1 MNKSGRLVPPAFYPG
16 KSDYSKEAA
25 MKKLFLLSLL
35 FFQSAAHA
43 GAYIPLDKM
52 LDDED
57 KAAVAKMRAKA
68 RYLGDVP
75 EAGDVSSGSGSPN
88 SNCSLQ
94 VGNIKNDNRAG
105 KINPREV
112 KVIVLGNITNA
123 SDCKK

>member
-1 MNKSGRLVPPAFYPG
+1 
-16 KSDYSKEAA
+16 
-25 MKKLFLLSLL
+25 MKKLSLLSIL
-35 FFQSAAHA
+35 FIHSVAQA
-43 GAYIPLDKM
+43 GAYIPIDKM

-68 RYLGDVP
+68 RYRGDVP
-75 EAGDVSSGSGSPN
+75 NPGDVSGDNGSPD